1 MSLPRLALIVA
12 LLVPQALGC
21 HRLAEEPIDFEALR
35 VDACERACET
45 MDECDPTRFEGM
57 EPEVCFERC
66 MTLLPNLHE
75 ENQCGSRQ
83 IDALRCVGDL
93 TCAEYAEFEEGQL
106 SHDPSVPPAPCV
118 VAINSPTTCSPEK
131 PFELVDY

>member
-1 MSLPRLALIVA
+1 MSLPRLALSGA
-12 LLVPQALGC
+12 LLVPLAFGC
-21 HRLAEEPIDFEALR
+21 HRLPEEPIDFEALR
-35 VDACERACET
+35 VDACERVCET

-57 EPEVCFERC
+57 EPEDCFERC

-93 TCAEYAEFEEGQL
+93 TCAEFAEHEQE
-106 SHDPSVPPAPCV
+106 SMIWPRDPHAPCV
-118 VAINSPTTCSPEK
+118 VEINLPTTCSPEK
-131 PFELVDY
+131 PFELVD